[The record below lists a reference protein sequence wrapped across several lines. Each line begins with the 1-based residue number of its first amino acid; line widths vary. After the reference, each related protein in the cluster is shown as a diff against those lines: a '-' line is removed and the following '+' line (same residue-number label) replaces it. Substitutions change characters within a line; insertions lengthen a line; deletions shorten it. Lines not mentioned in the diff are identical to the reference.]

1 MHFCS
6 LKDILFKILRYSHK
20 DIYKRQYKKIPH
32 TFIHFLPKVIYI
44 LQNFSVI
51 LQLNDI
57 DITQQPY
64 SDFASFIC
72 SCVYVCLCVYIY
84 IYICNFMCRFICTYH
99 NKMQNNNSITGISC
113 AILVQ
118 PQTSCSPP
126 VPGNY
131 YLVLHFYNFICLIIY
146 INGFTQFTD
155 FETGFFH
162 LQ

>member
-84 IYICNFMCRFICTYH
+84 IY
-99 NKMQNNNSITGISC
+99 
-113 AILVQ
+113 AILCVDSYVHITTRCRIIILLQ
-118 PQTSCSPP
+118 
-126 VPGNY
+126 GF
-131 YLVLHFYNFICLIIY
+131 LVLSLYSHRHLVPHQFLATIIWFS
-146 INGFTQFTD
+146 ISII
-155 FETGFFH
+155 
-162 LQ
+162 LSV